1 MILFYLIC
9 CEIYSPALKNF
20 SLRSLNS
27 PKIVHIALGSNVG
40 NRFELL
46 QNALH
51 TIYLEI
57 GEINKVSKVYETPAW
72 GFKGNAFLNACIAV
86 STRFSAEEVLRKL
99 LKIEADA
106 GRVRSDAKTY
116 QNRSLDLDI
125 LLFENEVLETK
136 DLVLP
141 HPSMQNRKFVL
152 LPLVDIAADE
162 IHPVFKVS
170 IGKLL
175 QEVQDNSQ
183 ISAISEKLEIPKNS
197 FHLNK
202 LNYIAVEGNIGAG
215 KTSFSTMVSE
225 DFNAKL
231 ILERFKDNPFLP
243 KFYENKERYAFPLEM
258 SFLADRYQQ
267 LSDDLAQ
274 YDLFKDFVISDYD
287 VFKSLIF
294 AKITLHEDEYALYY
308 KLFHLM
314 YKELVKP
321 DLYIY
326 LYQNTDRLLENI
338 KVRGRDYEQNIQP
351 DYLVE
356 INKSYLNFIKT
367 QTNMKV
373 QIIDIS
379 GKDFVNNRADYLSI
393 LEEIKA

>member
-1 MILFYLIC
+1 M
-9 CEIYSPALKNF
+9 
-20 SLRSLNS
+20 NS

-51 TIYLEI
+51 KIYLEI
-57 GEINKVSKVYETPAW
+57 GEVQLVSQVYETPAW
-72 GFKGNAFLNACIAV
+72 GFEGNAFLNACIAV
-86 STRFSAEEVLRKL
+86 STRFSAEEILRKL

-106 GRVRSDAKTY
+106 GRVRSDAKNY

-125 LLFENEVLETK
+125 LLFENEILETT
-136 DLVLP
+136 DLVVP
-141 HPSMQNRKFVL
+141 HPAMQNRKFVL
-152 LPLVDIAADE
+152 LPLADIATKE

-170 IGKLL
+170 IEKLL
-175 QEVQDNSQ
+175 KRVEDNSE
-183 ISAISEKLEIPKNS
+183 IKAISERLEVPKKAFN
-197 FHLNK
+197 LNK

-294 AKITLHEDEYALYY
+294 AKITLHEDEYALYH

-338 KVRGRDYEQNIQP
+338 KTRGRDYEQNIQP

-379 GKDFVNNRADYLSI
+379 GKDFVNNRADYLAI
-393 LEEIKA
+393 LDEIKKAP